1 MTRMAARASRR
12 IYLLR
17 LCRLPPR
24 YSRRLSDTALDLL
37 DCAVA
42 AHLCVGC
49 WVFSATDAAGARMF
63 PRPATAAVAQA
74 GAALSAAGLADT
86 AAAAVNCTQRTT
98 AEQCA
103 NGTAGGACEWN
114 GAGACL
120 PGGPRLGS
128 ADPLGAAPRLL
139 NWLVLPYLVTTLVA
153 VAAVTVRH
161 TPLWRAARRLASCV
175 CPGPV
180 RPQRGPPGAGR
191 PDYSA
196 AVRGGLVR
204 AALPGCGCSSSRDW
218 RGPGRGYG
226 GTPAT
231 HPSHW
236 PGPRQWTR
244 TRAGCV
250 GQSLNIQR

>member
-1 MTRMAARASRR
+1 MAARASRR

-74 GAALSAAGLADT
+74 GAALSAAGLADI
-86 AAAAVNCTQRTT
+86 AAAALNCTQRTT

-196 AVRGGLVR
+196 AVRGGLFGNIPATYGLRDIPPYDEVR
-204 AALPGCGCSSSRDW
+204 PAAGRPRPCCRSGHPV
-218 RGPGRGYG
+218 PGRGRPSGRSVVG
-226 GTPAT
+226 GG
-231 HPSHW
+231 W
-236 PGPRQWTR
+236 RWR
-244 TRAGCV
+244 F
-250 GQSLNIQR
+250 